1 MGQKDLNEFEYFDEN
16 HKMSESNKEKTILY
30 DISPLEDKI
39 LSNQV
44 FVDLFIIIGV
54 IFLCLK

>member
-30 DISPLEDKI
+30 DISPLEDRI

-44 FVDLFIIIGV
+44 F
-54 IFLCLK
+54 C